1 MKKKHKQMLLSIC
14 SLGVIL
20 ALAVIVV
27 VYHLESGRNTKKT
40 LSTPHELNTSK
51 NELTEIAPKINETN
65 KTRSIQEPPIITA
78 DLMEVDL
85 PPEIEHEII
94 AKSERI
100 TLLAES
106 RLKSIAWKNAGKTLW
121 KSETWMKP
129 PEYYQSLTTEQL
141 AKECFERTIFGHE
154 MTIFNDPAFG
164 FIRLEIHHNGFAEL
178 FKRDDMWKGILDT
191 YYRCS
196 SNIDP
201 KNDLRTVVASFVH
214 LEGMTAI
221 YSYPPFKAQ
230 LKGHELDFL
239 TANIHVL
246 KQCLDFLNTY
256 EPKAYGI
263 KSDQPPF
270 YGEVHS
276 IAHVA
281 LMLTK
286 DIDPA
291 LHRKIET
298 EIKNY
303 HWPYEQK
310 NEYLKQYLEFVLN
323 KLSPVYQPEG

>member
-1 MKKKHKQMLLSIC
+1 MEKKHKQMLLFIC

-27 VYHLESGRNTKKT
+27 VYHLESGRNTKNTRSAPQK
-40 LSTPHELNTSK
+40 LNTSK
-51 NELTEIAPKINETN
+51 NELAETAPKINETN
-65 KTRSIQEPPIITA
+65 KTRSIQEPPIIAA
-78 DLMEVDL
+78 DLMEVDM

-94 AKSERI
+94 ANSERMA
-100 TLLAES
+100 LLAES
-106 RLKSIAWKNAGKTLW
+106 RMKSIEWKKAGKTLW
-121 KSETWMKP
+121 GSERWMKS

-178 FKRDDMWKGILDT
+178 FKRDDMWEGILDT
-191 YYRCS
+191 YYQCS
-196 SNIDP
+196 SNIDAQS
-201 KNDLRTVVASFVH
+201 DLQTIVINVIH
-214 LEGMTAI
+214 LDGLTAI
-221 YSYPPFKAQ
+221 YS
-230 LKGHELDFL
+230 
-239 TANIHVL
+239 VL
-246 KQCLDFLNTY
+246 KQCLNFLNTY

-263 KSDQPPF
+263 KSNQPPF

-291 LHRKIET
+291 LHSKIET

-303 HWPYEQK
+303 RWPYEQK
-310 NEYLKQYLEFVLN
+310 NEYLKQYLELVLN
-323 KLSPVYQPEG
+323 KLSPVYQPED